1 MEEILIRLDTYSC
14 SRTMVRKLPQRVEHK
29 DSDLFLMLQTG
40 DQQKECII
48 TAS

>member
-1 MEEILIRLDTYSC
+1 MIRTDREMMREPSQNTEKMGP
-14 SRTMVRKLPQRVEHK
+14 RRVGHR
-29 DSDLFLMLQTG
+29 DSDLFLMSLAV